1 MFRIIR
7 VWYRLIMKT
16 NTDIEPGL
24 LPLFRLTIV
33 LWLVIQI
40 VRVLAQMVTTT
51 AESSLYISPVISFSL
66 PVTLFMLFYINS
78 SSVQEQ
84 MGQWYLPTGLMITTV
99 GPMIIQG
106 LSIGLQMEA
115 GLVAETTFATRSM
128 EVVFF
133 PLFFSMIFIAVQ
145 YGFKVVIIYILG
157 TAVLEMISF
166 GTLIS
171 IYGQAV
177 LHKTIVFDIPFE
189 AIAKRSLLQGI
200 TGFLIARAIHGQ
212 KRDRKALGEKN
223 VQLTQYA
230 ATVEQLAVSHE
241 RNRMARELHD
251 TLAHTLSAVSV
262 QLQALST
269 QFDSDPEGA
278 RQTLKNTSGLTR
290 DGLKE
295 VRRALQALRASP
307 LEDLGL
313 SIALRDLLKA
323 SAERAGIDIEF
334 NSDKSIEGLT
344 PEVEQ
349 SLYRICEE
357 AVNNAIQHSNAKG
370 IKVTLSKD
378 KGVLQLSI
386 TDDGTGFN
394 LDTNPEDG
402 HFGIRGMHERADLCD
417 GRLDIQSEPGKGTT
431 VNFIVEV

>member
-1 MFRIIR
+1 MYRIIR

-33 LWLVIQI
+33 MWLAIQI
-40 VRVLAQMVTTT
+40 IRILFQMATATT
-51 AESSLYISPVISFSL
+51 ESPLYINPAISLSL
-66 PVTLFMLFYINS
+66 PVSLFMLFYLNS
-78 SSVQEQ
+78 SRVQER

-99 GPMIIQG
+99 SPMIIQR

-115 GLVAETTFATRSM
+115 GLVAQTSFAMRSM

-133 PLFFSMIFIAVQ
+133 PLFFSMIFIAAQ

-166 GTLIS
+166 GALIS

-177 LHKTIVFDIPFE
+177 FYKTIVFDIPFE
-189 AIAKRSLLQGI
+189 AIAKRSVLQGI
-200 TGFLIARAIHGQ
+200 TGFLIARVIHGQ
-212 KRDRKALGEKN
+212 KRDRKVLGEKN
-223 VQLTQYA
+223 LQLTQHA

-241 RNRMARELHD
+241 RSRMARELHD

-278 RQTLKNTSGLTR
+278 RQTLNNTSGLTR
-290 DGLKE
+290 NGLKE

-313 SIALRDLLKA
+313 SMALRDLLKV
-323 SAERAGIDIEF
+323 SAERAGIDVEF
-334 NSDKSIEGLT
+334 SSAENIEGLSH
-344 PEVEQ
+344 EIEQ

-357 AVNNAIQHSNAKG
+357 AVNNAIQHSDAKA
-370 IKVTLSKD
+370 INVTLSKD

-386 TDDGTGFN
+386 TDDGTGYN
-394 LDTNPEDG
+394 ISTNPDKG
-402 HFGIRGMHERADLCD
+402 HFGIRGMHERADLCN
-417 GRLDIQSEPGKGTT
+417 GQLDIQSESGRGT
-431 VNFIVEV
+431 IVIFTIKV